1 MLTTGTP
8 LDGFEAFRA
17 RTGDELVHAIDTNLS
32 GRVMRARTS
41 PELDAKANRYSLVTS
56 ELWYCAYGFPL
67 RIQFPSGDYFRVQF
81 PHRGNAVSH
90 LESGAIGVGERH
102 GCISNASASI
112 DFGGDYQQVAWRV
125 SRRELLAKLVTLTGG
140 ACKRTLTFDPVL
152 DFSVEPA
159 RALPSLMRSLIEC
172 IALSSAP
179 GRQLILA
186 ELEQA
191 LIVALLFG
199 SDHSYR
205 SLLDRV
211 VSPAAKWQVARIEE
225 YIEAHCH
232 EAIGIEVLV
241 ALTGTSA
248 RSIYRAFK
256 ESRGYSP
263 MQFAKLRR
271 LQRARRLLME
281 SAAGQSVT
289 AVALTCGFTELSHF
303 TRAFS
308 RAFGEPPSAVLA
320 RRRSL
325 G

>member
-1 MLTTGTP
+1 
-8 LDGFEAFRA
+8 
-17 RTGDELVHAIDTNLS
+17 
-32 GRVMRARTS
+32 
-41 PELDAKANRYSLVTS
+41 
-56 ELWYCAYGFPL
+56 
-67 RIQFPSGDYFRVQF
+67 
-81 PHRGNAVSH
+81 
-90 LESGAIGVGERH
+90 
-102 GCISNASASI
+102 
-112 DFGGDYQQVAWRV
+112 
-125 SRRELLAKLVTLTGG
+125 KLVTLTGG
-140 ACKRTLTFDPVL
+140 PCKLTLTFGPAL
-152 DFSVEPA
+152 DFSAEPA
-159 RALPSLMRSLIEC
+159 RALPSRMRSLIESV
-172 IALSSAP
+172 ALSSAP

-199 SDHSYR
+199 SVHSYR

-320 RRRSL
+320 RRRNL